1 MGFTSCYLIVMR
13 VLLNLDQQIGHTL
26 GNKTEICNRQ
36 IFRDSMKSQ
45 TVSCSVVSNS
55 ATPWTVAHQAP
66 LSTGLSRQEYWSRW
80 PFPSLGDLS
89 DPGIEPASPGLLG
102 FLLSEPPGK
111 PGPVEIQPA
120 LPSLRVLLLLC
131 FCPAPAILT
140 IPPRIQLFYFIS

>member
-1 MGFTSCYLIVMR
+1 MLCYSL
-13 VLLNLDQQIGHTL
+13 GHVQL
-26 GNKTEICNRQ
+26 
-36 IFRDSMKSQ
+36 FAD
-45 TVSCSVVSNS
+45 
-55 ATPWTVAHQAP
+55 PWTVPRQAP
-66 LSTGLSRQEYWSRW
+66 LSLEFSRQEYWSRW

-140 IPPRIQLFYFIS
+140 IPPRIQLFYFISWAVSGVFFSKLMACVLLHESPSVLHKHLRRELNLR